1 MRYLTARKR
10 AAGKGSAHY
19 GAEHHWSMQVS
30 AVGLALVVPAF
41 IFIIGR
47 ALGSNHAE
55 VLATFQSPFVVI
67 IVGLTLFIGLNHAR
81 KGAQIMIEDYTKGTT
96 RKGLIIF
103 VTALTYLM
111 TATALYALAKLAL

>member
-10 AAGKGSAHY
+10 AEGKGSAHH

-30 AVGLALVVPAF
+30 AVGLALLVPAF
-41 IFIIGR
+41 VFVICR
-47 ALGSNHAE
+47 ARGASHAE
-55 VLATFQSPFVVI
+55 VAATFQSPFVVI
-67 IVGLTLFIGLNHAR
+67 VVGLTLFIGLSHAR

-111 TATALYALAKLAL
+111 TATALFALAKLAL